1 MARTASATAIGAR
14 FKPREPIGCEK
25 HHPRVDRAKKAAGP
39 ILRFADGQSR
49 FDFAHHRL
57 SWQSSIELG
66 LQTPLVT
73 ACPWK
78 KAKQTR
84 IFPGSNSGSL
94 SLGTAVG
101 KGDTVARASTSR
113 ASETNRRK
121 PSVRPAS
128 RRQPVARKGP
138 SAARV
143 PGGGAV
149 RVGILEVCVFSRQ
162 CVTGEDEYELHGGDC
177 GAPGVRKGRVW
188 SWRGIRQRLGCQEVR
203 FQRRARGSTRNSADT
218 FRLPGHFLHL
228 YR

>member
-113 ASETNRRK
+113 ASETNRRE
-121 PSVRPAS
+121 PSQAS
-128 RRQPVARKGP
+128 RRQPVVRKGP

-143 PGGGAV
+143 PGGGAF
-149 RVGILEVCVFSRQ
+149 RFDEIVFSRQ
-162 CVTGEDEYELHGGDC
+162 FIAREDEYTYGGDC
-177 GAPGVRKGRVW
+177 GAPGVRKGGL

-218 FRLPGHFLHL
+218 SRLPGHFLHL